1 MNSSGQAAL
10 NQGENEPESIP
21 EKISTRRLGSDELNL
36 AEFPLGSI
44 GRDKSETG
52 NSLFFKDRIYDEGA
66 KTHVDRE
73 LIVTGSEHFGLPT
86 AADSDI
92 LIVLMYL
99 THQRNGFTDRTL
111 RFSRYELVKILGI
124 PDSGASYK
132 RIDES
137 LQRWVSVT
145 LHYKRSWWSRK
156 DLNWQNKSFHILE
169 SVDLVGRSSKSGDI
183 QSSITWNSVI
193 MESVQSNYVKRLDL
207 ETYFSLNLP
216 SARQAYRFLDKR
228 FYKQKNLVFDLKSFA
243 CEHVGLSRNYDCGK
257 LKSKLEPCLV
267 ELEEVGFLKRMPK
280 EDRYIKVKAGEWKIR
295 LSRVT
300 SSNEVD
306 SSHEPATTDQLAV
319 KDMLIQRGVSEQG
332 AMELSSQYSL
342 SSIQETIVYV
352 DWLSKQPKN
361 TPKNI
366 PAFLVS
372 AIRDGYAIPESFKR
386 KPSQTSGSVGTKG
399 VQVLQTEKK
408 ARAKTRV
415 SKPQSP
421 DSSEEDAKAVLSYL
435 QGLSKEDATRF
446 EEDAVSSANRFS
458 VQTYRRLQRNNDSLA
473 AALRMQIMAD
483 HYRKSKVA

>member
-1 MNSSGQAAL
+1 MNSSGDIAL
-10 NQGENEPESIP
+10 KVGENKKSVSKPENIA
-21 EKISTRRLGSDELNL
+21 TRRIGSDELNL

-86 AADSDI
+86 SADSDI

-193 MESVQSNYVKRLDL
+193 MESVQSSYVKRLDL

-257 LKSKLEPCLV
+257 LKAKLEPCLV

-295 LSRVT
+295 LSRAT
-300 SSNEVD
+300 NSNELD
-306 SSHEPATTDQLAV
+306 GTCEPASTDQLAV
-319 KDMLIQRGVSEQG
+319 KDLLITRGVSEQG
-332 AMELSSQYSL
+332 ALELTAQYSL
-342 SSIQETIVYV
+342 TSIKEAIAYV
-352 DWLSKQPKN
+352 DWLSTQPKN
-361 TPKNI
+361 KPKKI
-366 PAFLVS
+366 PAFLVC
-372 AIRDGYAIPESFKR
+372 AIRDRYLIPESFR
-386 KPSQTSGSVGTKG
+386 KNQSQSSVNSGRIFTKASPIQKNAG
-399 VQVLQTEKK
+399 QKPE
-408 ARAKTRV
+408 V
-415 SKPQSP
+415 SKMPSP
-421 DSSEEDAKAVLSYL
+421 DFAQEESKAVQSYL
-435 QGLSKEDATRF
+435 QGLSKEDASSF
-446 EEDAVSSANRFS
+446 EKAAMASANRFS
-458 VQTYRRLQRNNDSLA
+458 IQTYKRLQKNNDSLA
-473 AALRMQIMAD
+473 SAVRTQIMID
-483 HYRKSKVA
+483 HYRKL

>member
-10 NQGENEPESIP
+10 KLSENEPVSRP
-21 EKISTRRLGSDELNL
+21 EKIATRRIGSDELNL

-66 KTHVDRE
+66 KTDVDRE

-111 RFSRYELVKILGI
+111 RFSRYELIKILGI

-169 SVDLVGRSSKSGDI
+169 AIDLVGRSSKSGDI

-193 MESVQSNYVKRLDL
+193 MESVQSRCVKRLDL
-207 ETYFSLNLP
+207 EIYFSLSLP

-228 FYKQKNLVFDLKSFA
+228 FYYQKSLVFDLKNFA
-243 CEHVGLSRNYDCGK
+243 CEHVGLSRNYDSGK

-267 ELEEVGFLKRMPK
+267 ELEKVGFLKRMPK

-300 SSNEVD
+300 GSNEID
-306 SSHEPATTDQLAV
+306 NPSEAATTDQMVV
-319 KDMLIQRGVSEQG
+319 KNMLIERGVSELG
-332 AMELSSQYSL
+332 AMELATQFSL
-342 SSIQETIVYV
+342 PSIQETIAYV

-366 PAFLVS
+366 PAFLVA
-372 AIRDGYAIPESFKR
+372 AIRDGYAIPESFKQ
-386 KPSQTSGSVGTKG
+386 KQSQLLGNIGAKR
-399 VQVLQTEKK
+399 VQASQTEKK
-408 ARAKTRV
+408 ATAKPGAP
-415 SKPQSP
+415 KPHSP
-421 DSSEEDAKAVLSYL
+421 DSSEEDSKTVLSYL
-435 QGLSKEDATRF
+435 QGLSKEDASRF
-446 EEDAVSSANRFS
+446 EEEAVASANRFS

-473 AALRMQIMAD
+473 AALRMQIMVD
-483 HYRKSKVA
+483 HYRKLHSS

>member
-1 MNSSGQAAL
+1 MNLSGQAAVTL
-10 NQGENEPESIP
+10 VENEPVSIP
-21 EKISTRRLGSDELNL
+21 EKIATRRIGSDELNL

-44 GRDKSETG
+44 GRDKSETV
-52 NSLFFKDRIYDEGA
+52 NSLFFRDRIYDEGA
-66 KTHVDRE
+66 KIHVDRE

-86 AADSDI
+86 SADSDI

-111 RFSRYELVKILGI
+111 RFSRYELIKTLGI

-156 DLNWQNKSFHILE
+156 DLNWQNKSFQILE
-169 SVDLVGRSSKSGDI
+169 SVHLVGRSSKAGDI

-193 MESVQSNYVKRLDL
+193 MESVQSSYVKRLDL

-267 ELEEVGFLKRMPK
+267 ELEKVGFLKRMPK

-300 SSNEVD
+300 SANEID
-306 SSHEPATTDQLAV
+306 NPSEPATTDQMAV

-332 AMELSSQYSL
+332 ATELATQFSL
-342 SSIQETIVYV
+342 PSIQETIEYV

-386 KPSQTSGSVGTKG
+386 KQSQPSSSNSTRG
-399 VQVLQTEKK
+399 VQVPRTEKK
-408 ARAKTRV
+408 ANSTQGV
-415 SKPQSP
+415 SKPMSP
-421 DSSEEDAKAVLSYL
+421 DSGEEDSKALLSFL
-435 QGLSKEDATRF
+435 HGLSKEDASRF
-446 EEDAVSSANRFS
+446 EEEAVASANRFS
-458 VQTYRRLQRNNDSLA
+458 GQTYRRLQKNNDSLA
-473 AALRMQIMAD
+473 AALRMQIMLD